1 MHCCYIWI
9 VRLPDSHVNVVETF
23 SRNAHI
29 FLYFNLFLNVELE
42 TLSCLLHMPLS
53 GEDYSRKASCALR
66 LISKFLVVMCGKM
79 HLVSNENI
87 LVVFYGY
94 SGFPYQLNW
103 PPWYNWN
110 IVESGVKHHDHF
122 ACLKNNTIENKQWN
136 SET

>member
-1 MHCCYIWI
+1 
-9 VRLPDSHVNVVETF
+9 
-23 SRNAHI
+23 
-29 FLYFNLFLNVELE
+29 
-42 TLSCLLHMPLS
+42 
-53 GEDYSRKASCALR
+53 
-66 LISKFLVVMCGKM
+66 MCGKM

-87 LVVFYGY
+87 FVVFYGY